1 LQVNNTAAIIASAF
15 IFGRLT
21 KDIILNGSC
30 ENGRNRPIND
40 EDMGPRTWHVIRFSN
55 HPENTEKTRKSHEMG
70 LNMKSAQNRQIGV
83 ENDFGRV
90 LNIYFFVFSANFG
103 AP

>member
-1 LQVNNTAAIIASAF
+1 LQVNNIAAIIARAF

-21 KDIILNGSC
+21 KDIILNRSC
-30 ENGRNRPIND
+30 ENERNRPIND

-55 HPENTEKTRKSHEMG
+55 HPENTEKTHKSHEMY
-70 LNMKSAQNRQIGV
+70 LKMKNAQNRQIGG

-90 LNIYFFVFSANFG
+90 LNIYFFAVSARFR
-103 AP
+103 AL

>member
-1 LQVNNTAAIIASAF
+1 MQVNNTAAIIASTF
-15 IFGRLT
+15 IFGRLAN
-21 KDIILNGSC
+21 DIILNGSC

-55 HPENTEKTRKSHEMG
+55 HPENTEKTNKSHEMY
-70 LNMKSAQNRQIGV
+70 LKMKNAQNRQIGE
-83 ENDFGRV
+83 ENDFERV
-90 LNIYFFVFSANFG
+90 LNINFFAFSANFG